1 MMLNFIKHL
10 SNRFYFKEQTDKY
23 YNKRVYLSPNKNIQI
38 MNFSEIKINDN
49 IKKSLVELNFIKTTE
64 IQTEAIPFLL
74 ENRTDLIALAQTGT
88 GKTAAFG
95 IPVIHKISIKD
106 NYTQCIILCPTREL
120 CIQITKDLEVLSQYM
135 SVKINSVYGGTDIK
149 SQIKSLSKG
158 NHIIVGTPGRVI
170 DLIKRKKINLEKI
183 KTVVMDEADEMLNM
197 GFKKDIDTILQ
208 KTPNNKQTLLFSA
221 TMPKDVLKISKNYM
235 QKPHTIEVANR
246 NEGAKNITHSYHIV
260 GSREKYSALR
270 RICDYNPSIYGIVFC
285 RTRRECKEVSSKL
298 MRDGYNA
305 DALHGDLSQAQRDHV
320 MDKFRQRNLEIL
332 VATDVAARGL
342 DVNDITH
349 IINYNLPDDNEVYV
363 HRSGRTARAN
373 KKGNSI
379 IIATDRNL
387 KKIQAIE
394 KMINKKI
401 SFSQIPTGDMICE
414 AQLLNLINKVIN
426 SPVDNQ
432 INKYLPGITE
442 KLADLDKETLI
453 KHFVSVEFNR
463 FLSFYKNSPDLKT
476 KDKFE
481 INKTS
486 SKSLVRFHMNVGKKN
501 GVGAQHILGL
511 INDKIQKRNVFIGK
525 IDIMKSFSF
534 FEIEEEQKD
543 QIIRK
548 LNNIKWRGAQLKV
561 EIAKDFSKEKPSK
574 IKKKK
579 KKSRKKSGQY

>member
-1 MMLNFIKHL
+1 
-10 SNRFYFKEQTDKY
+10 
-23 YNKRVYLSPNKNIQI
+23 V
-38 MNFSEIKINDN
+38 NFSEIKINDN

-64 IQTEAIPFLL
+64 IQTETIPFLL
-74 ENRTDLIALAQTGT
+74 NNKTDLIALAQTGT

-95 IPVIHKISIKD
+95 IPIIHQIIGGE

-120 CIQITKDLEVLSQYM
+120 CIQITKDLERFSQYIKI
-135 SVKINSVYGGTDIK
+135 KINAVYGGTDIK

-183 KTVVMDEADEMLNM
+183 NTVVMDEADEMLNM

-208 KTPNNKQTLLFSA
+208 KTPENKQTLLFSA

-235 QKPHTIEVANR
+235 QKPHIIEVAKR
-246 NEGAKNITHSYHIV
+246 NEGSKNVTHSYHIV
-260 GSREKYSALR
+260 STREKYSALR
-270 RICDYNPSIYGIVFC
+270 RLCDFHPSIYGIVFC
-285 RTRRECKEVSSKL
+285 RTRRECKEVCSKL

-305 DALHGDLSQAQRDHV
+305 DALHGDLSQSQRDHV
-320 MDKFRQRNLEIL
+320 MGKFRQRNLEIL

-342 DVNDITH
+342 DVDAITH
-349 IINYNLPDDNEVYV
+349 IINYNLPDDNEVYI
-363 HRSGRTARAN
+363 HRSGRTGRAN

-401 SFSQIPTGDMICE
+401 SFSDIPTGDMICE
-414 AQLLNLINKVIN
+414 KQLLNLINKVMD

-442 KLADLDKETLI
+442 KLAHLDKETLI

-463 FLSFYKNSPDLKT
+463 FLSFYKNLPDLKT
-476 KDKFE
+476 KEKVDLDDPN
-481 INKTS
+481 NKN
-486 SKSLVRFHMNVGKKN
+486 LVRFHMNIGKKN

-511 INDKIQKRNVFIGK
+511 INDKIQKRNIFIGK

-534 FEIEEEQKD
+534 FEIEEEQKME
-543 QIIRK
+543 IIRK

-561 EIAKDFSKEKPSK
+561 EVANDFSGDKPLKS
-574 IKKKK
+574 KKKK
-579 KKSRKKSGQY
+579 KKSRKKSR

>member
-1 MMLNFIKHL
+1 M
-10 SNRFYFKEQTDKY
+10 Y
-23 YNKRVYLSPNKNIQI
+23 
-38 MNFSEIKINDN
+38 FSEINIHDE
-49 IKKSLVELNFIKTTE
+49 IKKSLVELNFITTTE

-74 ENRTDLIALAQTGT
+74 ENKTDLIALAQTGT

-95 IPVIHKISIKD
+95 IPIINKIIIK
-106 NYTQCIILCPTREL
+106 NNFTQCIVLCPTREL
-120 CIQITKDLEVLSQYM
+120 CIQITKDLDEFSKYINI
-135 SVKINSVYGGTDIK
+135 KINAVYGGTDIK

-183 KTVVMDEADEMLNM
+183 NTVVMDEADEMLNM

-208 KTPNNKQTLLFSA
+208 KTPSNKQTLLFSA

-235 QKPHTIEVANR
+235 EKPHTIEVSKR
-246 NEGAKNITHSYHIV
+246 NEGAKNITHTYYIV
-260 GSREKYSALR
+260 GAREKYSALKR
-270 RICDYNPSIYGIVFC
+270 LCDYHPNIYGIVFC
-285 RTRRECKEVSSKL
+285 RTRRECKEVSNKL
-298 MRDGYNA
+298 MKDGYNA
-305 DALHGDLSQAQRDHV
+305 DALHGDLSQSQRDHV
-320 MDKFRQRNLEIL
+320 MGKFRQRNLEIL

-349 IINYNLPDDNEVYV
+349 IINYNLPDDNEVYI

-373 KKGNSI
+373 KKGSSI

-401 SFSQIPTGDMICE
+401 NFNKMPTGDMICE
-414 AQLLNLINKVIN
+414 NQLLNLITKVIN
-426 SPVDNQ
+426 SKVDNQ
-432 INKYLPGITE
+432 IDKYLPGIIE
-442 KLADLDKETLI
+442 KLSHLDKETLI

-463 FLSFYKNSPDLKT
+463 FLSFYKKSPDLKK
-476 KDKFE
+476 KDKHDFE
-481 INKTS
+481 
-486 SKSLVRFHMNVGKKN
+486 KSTDKQLVRFHMNVGKKN

-511 INDKIQKRNVFIGK
+511 INDKIQKRNIFIGK

-534 FEIEEEQKD
+534 FEIEQEQEIS
-543 QIIRK
+543 IIKK

-561 EIAKDFSKEKPSK
+561 EKAKEFTKEKVLKS
-574 IKKKK
+574 KKKR
-579 KKSRKKSGQY
+579 KKSRKQ

>member
-1 MMLNFIKHL
+1 
-10 SNRFYFKEQTDKY
+10 
-23 YNKRVYLSPNKNIQI
+23 
-38 MNFSEIKINDN
+38 MNFSEIKIHSN
-49 IKKSLVELNFIKTTE
+49 IKKSLTELNFVTTTQ

-74 ENRTDLIALAQTGT
+74 ENKIDLIALAQTGT

-95 IPVIHKISIKD
+95 IPVIDQIILKN

-120 CIQITKDLEVLSQYM
+120 CIQIKKDLDKFAKYM
-135 SVKINSVYGGTDIK
+135 EIKINSVYGGTDIK
-149 SQIKSLSKG
+149 AQIKSLSKG

-170 DLIKRKKINLEKI
+170 DLIKRKEINLTKIN
-183 KTVVMDEADEMLNM
+183 TVVMDEADEMLNM

-221 TMPKDVLKISKNYM
+221 TMPQDVLKISKSYM
-235 QKPHTIEVANR
+235 KKPHIIEVAKR
-246 NEGAKNITHSYHIV
+246 NEGAKNITHSYHVV
-260 GSREKYSALR
+260 GAREKYSALR
-270 RICDYNPSIYGIVFC
+270 RLCDFNPSIYGIVFC

-305 DALHGDLSQAQRDHV
+305 DALHGDLSQSQRDHV
-320 MDKFRQRNLEIL
+320 MEKFRQKNLEIL

-342 DVNDITH
+342 DVDDITH
-349 IINYNLPDDNEVYV
+349 IINYNLPDDNEVYI

-387 KKIQAIE
+387 KKIKAIE

-401 SFSQIPTGDMICE
+401 NLTEIPTGDMICE
-414 AQLLNLINKVIN
+414 KQLLNLINKVVD

-432 INKYLPGITE
+432 IDKYLTGIKE
-442 KLADLDKETLI
+442 KLAHLDKETLI

-463 FLSFYKNSPDLKT
+463 FLSFYKNKADLKT
-476 KDKFE
+476 KDKFDVD
-481 INKTS
+481 KVD
-486 SKSLVRFHMNVGKKN
+486 SKNIVRFHMNVGKKN

-511 INDKIQKRNVFIGK
+511 INDKIQKRNIFIGK

-534 FEIEEEQKD
+534 FEIEAEQENE
-543 QIIRK
+543 IIRK

-561 EIAKDFSKEKPSK
+561 EIAKEFSQEKQSK
-574 IKKKK
+574 SKK
-579 KKSRKKSGQY
+579 RKKTRRQLPSPTCK

>member
-1 MMLNFIKHL
+1 
-10 SNRFYFKEQTDKY
+10 
-23 YNKRVYLSPNKNIQI
+23 

-64 IQTEAIPFLL
+64 IQTETIPFLL
-74 ENRTDLIALAQTGT
+74 NNKTDLIALAQTGT

-95 IPVIHKISIKD
+95 IPIIHQIIGGE

-120 CIQITKDLEVLSQYM
+120 CIQITKDLERFSQYIKI
-135 SVKINSVYGGTDIK
+135 KINAVYGGTDIK

-183 KTVVMDEADEMLNM
+183 NTVVMDEADEMLNM

-208 KTPNNKQTLLFSA
+208 KTPENKQTLLFSA

-235 QKPHTIEVANR
+235 QKPHIIEVAKR
-246 NEGAKNITHSYHIV
+246 NEGSKNVTHSYHIV
-260 GSREKYSALR
+260 STREKYSALR
-270 RICDYNPSIYGIVFC
+270 RLCDFHPSIYGIVFC
-285 RTRRECKEVSSKL
+285 RTRRECKEVCSKL

-305 DALHGDLSQAQRDHV
+305 DALHGDLSQSQRDHV
-320 MDKFRQRNLEIL
+320 MGKFRQRNLEIL

-342 DVNDITH
+342 DVDAITH
-349 IINYNLPDDNEVYV
+349 IINYNLPDDNEVYI
-363 HRSGRTARAN
+363 HRSGRTGRAN

-401 SFSQIPTGDMICE
+401 SFSDIPTGDMICE
-414 AQLLNLINKVIN
+414 KQLLNLINKVMD

-442 KLADLDKETLI
+442 KLAHLDKETLI

-463 FLSFYKNSPDLKT
+463 FLSFYKNLPDLKT
-476 KDKFE
+476 KEKVDLDDPN
-481 INKTS
+481 NKN
-486 SKSLVRFHMNVGKKN
+486 LVRFHMNIGKKN

-511 INDKIQKRNVFIGK
+511 INDKIQKRNIFIGK

-534 FEIEEEQKD
+534 FEIEEEQKME
-543 QIIRK
+543 IIRK

-561 EIAKDFSKEKPSK
+561 EVANDFSGDKPLKS
-574 IKKKK
+574 KKKK
-579 KKSRKKSGQY
+579 KKSRKKSR

>member
-1 MMLNFIKHL
+1 
-10 SNRFYFKEQTDKY
+10 
-23 YNKRVYLSPNKNIQI
+23 
-38 MNFSEIKINDN
+38 MNFSQIKINDN
-49 IKKSLVELNFIKTTE
+49 IKKSLVELNFITTTE

-74 ENRTDLIALAQTGT
+74 ENKTDLIALAQTGT

-95 IPVIHKISIKD
+95 IPVIHQVIIKE

-120 CIQITKDLEVLSQYM
+120 CIQITKDLQTFSKYM
-135 SVKINSVYGGTDIK
+135 NVKINAVYGGTDIK
-149 SQIKSLSKG
+149 TQIKSLSQG

-170 DLIKRKKINLEKI
+170 DLIKRNKINLEQI
-183 KTVVMDEADEMLNM
+183 NTVVMDEADEMLNM

-208 KTPNNKQTLLFSA
+208 KTPKNKQTLLFSA
-221 TMPKDVLKISKNYM
+221 TMPKEVLKISKNYM
-235 QKPHTIEVANR
+235 QKPHIIEVAKR

-260 GSREKYSALR
+260 GVKEKYAALR
-270 RICDYNPSIYGIVFC
+270 RLCDFYPSIYGIVFC

-305 DALHGDLSQAQRDHV
+305 DALHGDLSQSQRDHV
-320 MDKFRQRNLEIL
+320 MEKFRQRNLEIL

-342 DVNDITH
+342 DVDNITH
-349 IINYNLPDDNEVYV
+349 IINYNLPDDNEVYI

-401 SFSQIPTGDMICE
+401 SFNEIPTGNMICE
-414 AQLLNLINKVIN
+414 KQLLNLINKVMN

-432 INKYLPGITE
+432 IDKYLPGIKE
-442 KLADLDKETLI
+442 KLAHLDKETLI

-463 FLSFYKNSPDLKT
+463 FLSFYNNSPDLKT
-476 KDKFE
+476 KEKFDLDKS
-481 INKTS
+481 NTKN
-486 SKSLVRFHMNVGKKN
+486 LVRFHMNIGKKN

-511 INDKIQKRNVFIGK
+511 VNDKIQKRNIFIGK

-534 FEIEEEQKD
+534 FEIEKEQESE
-543 QIIRK
+543 IIRK
-548 LNNIKWRGAQLKV
+548 LNNIKWRGTHLKV
-561 EIAKDFSKEKPSK
+561 EIAKEFSKEKPPKS
-574 IKKKK
+574 KKKRK
-579 KKSRKKSGQY
+579 NFRKKSGQQ

>member
-1 MMLNFIKHL
+1 
-10 SNRFYFKEQTDKY
+10 
-23 YNKRVYLSPNKNIQI
+23 
-38 MNFSEIKINDN
+38 MNFSEIKIHSN
-49 IKKSLVELNFIKTTE
+49 IKKSLTELNFVTTTQ

-74 ENRTDLIALAQTGT
+74 ENKIDLIALAQTGT

-95 IPVIHKISIKD
+95 IPVIDQIILKN

-120 CIQITKDLEVLSQYM
+120 CIQIKKDLDKFAKYM
-135 SVKINSVYGGTDIK
+135 EIKINSVYGGTDIK
-149 SQIKSLSKG
+149 AQIKSLSKG

-170 DLIKRKKINLEKI
+170 DLIKRKEINLTKIN
-183 KTVVMDEADEMLNM
+183 TVVMDEADEMLNM

-221 TMPKDVLKISKNYM
+221 TMPQDVLKISKSYM
-235 QKPHTIEVANR
+235 KKPHIIEVAKR
-246 NEGAKNITHSYHIV
+246 NEGAKNITHSYHVV
-260 GSREKYSALR
+260 GAKEKYSALR
-270 RICDYNPSIYGIVFC
+270 RLCDFNPSIYGIVFC

-305 DALHGDLSQAQRDHV
+305 DALHGDLSQSQRDHV
-320 MDKFRQRNLEIL
+320 MEKFRQKNLEIL

-342 DVNDITH
+342 DVDDITH
-349 IINYNLPDDNEVYV
+349 IINYNLPDDNEVYI

-387 KKIQAIE
+387 KKIKAIE
-394 KMINKKI
+394 KMINKTI
-401 SFSQIPTGDMICE
+401 NLTEIPTGDMICE
-414 AQLLNLINKVIN
+414 KQLLNLINKVVD

-432 INKYLPGITE
+432 IDKYLTGIKE
-442 KLADLDKETLI
+442 KLAHLDKETLI

-463 FLSFYKNSPDLKT
+463 FLSFYKNKTDLKT
-476 KDKFE
+476 KDKFDAD
-481 INKTS
+481 KVD
-486 SKSLVRFHMNVGKKN
+486 SKNIVRFHMNVGKKN

-511 INDKIQKRNVFIGK
+511 INDKIQKRNIFIGK

-534 FEIEEEQKD
+534 FEIEAEQENE
-543 QIIRK
+543 IIRK

-561 EIAKDFSKEKPSK
+561 EIAKEFSQEKQSK
-574 IKKKK
+574 SKKRKKKK
-579 KKSRKKSGQY
+579 KK